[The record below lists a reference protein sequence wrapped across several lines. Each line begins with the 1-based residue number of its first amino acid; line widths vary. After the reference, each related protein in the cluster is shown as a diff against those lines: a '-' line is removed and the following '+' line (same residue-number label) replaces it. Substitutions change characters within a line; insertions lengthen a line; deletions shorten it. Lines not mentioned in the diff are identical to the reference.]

1 MFYSLIVKQFNTF
14 SDLMSSQTS
23 DHVKNLRNEIYIF
36 SSKVAGRDSISQGIG
51 ALASLSCVWVRGSM
65 CSFKKFP
72 YLN

>member
-1 MFYSLIVKQFNTF
+1 
-14 SDLMSSQTS
+14 MSSQTS

-51 ALASLSCVWVRGSM
+51 ALYHYHVSGLEEACIVL
-65 CSFKKFP
+65 KNFP

>member
-1 MFYSLIVKQFNTF
+1 
-14 SDLMSSQTS
+14 MSSQAS

-51 ALASLSCVWVRGSM
+51 ALHHYHVSGLEEACVVL
-65 CSFKKFP
+65 KKFP